1 MDEVREITEDG
12 EVLANFMYCP
22 TSHQVSRGHV
32 LSGSDR
38 RRGSLR
44 QAIKGPQKET
54 NGWRSHLQEYR
65 PVNKRREINRESNQW
80 TRHYLDHRCFNHIYH
95 CLNHSNSILLNLFLF
110 KWISKLEKPALLL
123 TENQQVKISC
133 ISEQSPNNKLQSP
146 WPSLVN
152 LVEFNV
158 SSRLLSS
165 STNHRTEIPLNRKW
179 RF

>member
-1 MDEVREITEDG
+1 MTLNNDGEQMMDEVREITEDG

-80 TRHYLDHRCFNHIYH
+80 TRHYLDHWCFNHIYH
-95 CLNHSNSILLNLFLF
+95 CLNYSIAILPNLFLF
-110 KWISKLEKPALLL
+110 RWISKLGKPALLL
-123 TENQQVKISC
+123 TENPTGVDKLYLWAITKQQAAV
-133 ISEQSPNNKLQSP
+133 
-146 WPSLVN
+146 SLDVSGKPCWIQR
-152 LVEFNV
+152 EFP
-158 SSRLLSS
+158 
-165 STNHRTEIPLNRKW
+165 PLE
-179 RF
+179 